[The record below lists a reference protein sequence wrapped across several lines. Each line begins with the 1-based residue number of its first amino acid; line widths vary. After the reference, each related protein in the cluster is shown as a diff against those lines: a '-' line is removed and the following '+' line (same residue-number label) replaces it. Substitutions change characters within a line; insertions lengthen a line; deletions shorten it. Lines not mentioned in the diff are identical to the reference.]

1 MAVNQNKKTLAYN
14 REWLT
19 KPGFTGDDFCAYVFI
34 LSKILDDGVFPSR
47 ESIRKRL
54 GASDRHT
61 GNVLDD
67 LIRFGIIEKTE
78 DGYEFLEKDTLEYN
92 RENPDD

>member
-1 MAVNQNKKTLAYN
+1 M
-14 REWLT
+14 
-19 KPGFTGDDFCAYVFI
+19 FI

>member
-1 MAVNQNKKTLAYN
+1 MTVNQNKKTLAYK

-34 LSKILDDGVFPSR
+34 LCKILDEGVFPSR
-47 ESIRKRL
+47 ESIRERL

-67 LIRFGIIEKTE
+67 LIRFGIIGKTE

-92 RENPDD
+92 RENPNY

>member
-1 MAVNQNKKTLAYN
+1 MTVNQNKKTLAYN

>member
-1 MAVNQNKKTLAYN
+1 M
-14 REWLT
+14 
-19 KPGFTGDDFCAYVFI
+19 FI
-34 LSKILDDGVFPSR
+34 LCKILDEGVFPSR
-47 ESIRKRL
+47 ESIRERL

-67 LIRFGIIEKTE
+67 LIRFGIIGKTE

-92 RENPDD
+92 RENPNY

>member
-1 MAVNQNKKTLAYN
+1 MTVNQNKKTLAYK

-34 LSKILDDGVFPSR
+34 LCKI
-47 ESIRKRL
+47 
-54 GASDRHT
+54 
-61 GNVLDD
+61 LDD
-67 LIRFGIIEKTE
+67 LIRFGIIAKTE

>member
-1 MAVNQNKKTLAYN
+1 MTVNQNKKTLAYKM
-14 REWLT
+14 EWLT
-19 KPGFTGDDFCAYVFI
+19 KPGFTGDDFCAYIFI
-34 LSKILDDGVFPSR
+34 LCKILDEGVFPSR
-47 ESIRKRL
+47 ESIRERL

-67 LIRFGIIEKTE
+67 LIRFGIIAKTE

>member
-1 MAVNQNKKTLAYN
+1 MTVNQNKKTLFYN

-19 KPGFTGDDFCAYVFI
+19 KPGLSDAAFRAYIII
-34 LSKILDDGVFPSR
+34 LYKILDEGVFPSR
-47 ESIRKRL
+47 ESLMEILRV
-54 GASDRHT
+54 SDT
-61 GNVLDD
+61 YVENVLDD
-67 LIRFGIIEKTE
+67 LIRFGIIGKTE